1 MKKRFLPL
9 ILALAMI
16 LCIVPISAF
25 AETTKRIA
33 VMDSEGVLLK
43 PDDSRIKVDLSTNTL
58 TIYGDDLTVI
68 PDNTGEQSEIAIV
81 PYECN
86 LVIESK
92 GTVTLSGGPY
102 IEESGVPYNALH
114 VNNFTQ
120 AKGNVVF
127 DKDNAYEYYA
137 LYCERDFKM
146 TGGTLTFKGTNVSG
160 CVLRCANFSMSDGT
174 LDINYPNCDCFEG
187 IWVSLVDDEAGH
199 FNMTGGTI
207 NIDVTENEE
216 FAIYTSSFNM
226 SGGKITAVSDFG
238 ISTTHTKLTGGE
250 VNSTALNGSAFSI
263 SDGEVSNCVMTLNSN
278 NDYGLFCGRFTRIED
293 EIQPI
298 KIHDCKLSVI
308 ATGEESYG
316 IISLPGL
323 EFSNVDLYA
332 SGEMGA
338 IVCANEPEYNFFD
351 EEIDNLA
358 GPFTFSDDMKLCGS
372 NTFKDKAEDLEQ
384 AVTMYESDLTYGSH
398 VFNFRILSVDGTTP
412 ALTVVNNIYEMLE
425 GAGQSWT
432 KGSSD
437 GLTFR
442 SAADF
447 DKFQSVLVDG
457 KEVAKDNY
465 TVKEGSTIV
474 DLKAAFLETLSDGK
488 HILEIA
494 STNGSARTEVTIIDP
509 TVPAPEPAPAEN
521 PETIAN
527 TGEQSMLAFAAI
539 SALSATAFYTSLA
552 LRKGKEQ
559 D

>member
-1 MKKRFLPL
+1 MYKKILTF

-25 AETTKRIA
+25 AETDQRIA

-58 TIYGDDLTVI
+58 AIYGDGLTVI
-68 PDNTGEQSEIAIV
+68 PDTTGEQSEIAIV

-102 IEESGVPYNALH
+102 IEESGFPYNALH

-174 LDINYPNCDCFEG
+174 LNINYPNCDCFEG

-298 KIHDCKLSVI
+298 KIHDCKLSAI
-308 ATGEESYG
+308 ATGERSYG

-338 IVCANEPEYNFFD
+338 IVCANEPEYVFPDPFS
-351 EEIDNLA
+351 EIDNLA

-384 AVTMYESDLTYGSH
+384 AITMYESDLTYGSH

-437 GLTFR
+437 GLTFK

-474 DLKAAFLETLSDGK
+474 DLKAAFLETLSVGK
-488 HILEIA
+488 HRIQIV
-494 STNGSARTEVTIIDP
+494 STNGYATADFTIVAP
-509 TVPAPEPAPAEN
+509 ATPAPVPE

-539 SALSATAFYTSLA
+539 STLSATAFYTSLA
-552 LRKGKEQ
+552 LRKGREQ
-559 D
+559 S